1 MLTYDWNRTLPPEQ
15 VLELYK
21 SVQWNAYTDN
31 PGVLMQA
38 MTQSLAIL
46 SAWED
51 ERLVGLIRVVGD
63 NATILYIQDILVHPD
78 YQRRGIGTYLMHE
91 TLRRYA
97 PIRQKVLASDNTD
110 KTRQFY
116 ESCGFL
122 SNEQLNCTSYFRDE
136 YHMPPL
142 AL

>member
-1 MLTYDWNRTLPPEQ
+1 MLTYEWNRTLPPEQ

-21 SVQWNAYTDN
+21 SVQWSVYTDN
-31 PGVLMQA
+31 PEVLMKA

-46 SAWED
+46 SAWEN

-97 PIRQKVLASDNTD
+97 PIRQKVLATDNTA

-122 SNEQLNCTSYFRDE
+122 SNEQLNCICYFRDE

-142 AL
+142 EL